1 MASGNPKIKPKPL
14 TTNGLISSRV
24 GRVERLKVIQI
35 QAAAAAITARIV
47 VINVGEKSANA
58 IAVRGNVAAKH
69 NTPIKPSKYAYAIVC
84 RLSMLNNF

>member
-1 MASGNPKIKPKPL
+1 MANGKPKIKPKPL
-14 TTNGLISSRV
+14 TTKGLISKRV
-24 GRVERLKVIQI
+24 GRVERLNVIQT

-69 NTPIKPSKYAYAIVC
+69 NTPIKPSKYA
-84 RLSMLNNF
+84 

>member
-1 MASGNPKIKPKPL
+1 MANGKPKIKPIPL
-14 TTNGLISSRV
+14 TTNGLISKRV
-24 GRVERLKVIQI
+24 GLVERLNVIQI

-69 NTPIKPSKYAYAIVC
+69 NTPIKPSKYA
-84 RLSMLNNF
+84 